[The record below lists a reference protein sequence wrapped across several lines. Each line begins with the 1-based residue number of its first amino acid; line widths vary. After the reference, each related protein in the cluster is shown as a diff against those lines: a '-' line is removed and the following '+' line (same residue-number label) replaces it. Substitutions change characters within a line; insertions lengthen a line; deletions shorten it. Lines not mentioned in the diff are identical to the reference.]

1 MKMVKR
7 LVGIAVLLFI
17 AAVVFLVPSSVN
29 QSEQLKNVQ
38 GSASWMSIIEPT
50 LSNANLTAQGVN
62 TEVSLNSV
70 QLNQVLKSFLADSQN
85 QELLDSAYSIDGNK
99 LRIQYPVRLA
109 FVDSKLDLEV
119 DVTVADN
126 VLHVNVDSAKL
137 GAFPIPKSLVT
148 GLLRQ
153 QLEKSDSSVR
163 TEGDSFLFSLPE
175 TQFSIKK
182 INFQNG
188 TAKIQFTMGYGF

>member
-126 VLHVNVDSAKL
+126 ILHVNVDSAKL